1 MGAKAHLT
9 KRISQGLFMYSLLA
23 SAAAAASLDADVR
36 AGKTYIELQPG
47 THTFSGANVSGSLT
61 IVGSSAGDTTVECSG
76 AFAVT
81 GALALHNLTVG
92 GCQDCGARLGGVI
105 RTDSGRISLE
115 NVNVHGGAAGA
126 GGAFYC
132 GGTGSLALQR
142 VNLTDNTAELGS
154 AGVVDGSCQLHWKH
168 GYADGELL
176 IAGANPQVNLTDVS
190 LSSIHVV
197 AGEDANVGLCGCNRI

>member
-1 MGAKAHLT
+1 M
-9 KRISQGLFMYSLLA
+9 R
-23 SAAAAASLDADVR
+23 
-36 AGKTYIELQPG
+36 
-47 THTFSGANVSGSLT
+47 
-61 IVGSSAGDTTVECSG
+61 
-76 AFAVT
+76 
-81 GALALHNLTVG
+81 
-92 GCQDCGARLGGVI
+92 GCQGCGARLGGVI
-105 RTDSGRISLE
+105 RTDSGHVSLE

-197 AGEDANVGLCGCNRI
+197 AGEDANVRLVRVQSEVKLEKVEDAVLKYQQNATVTARQTSSATFDWTCPLTPVTLTAKKEPLVFEAGEDTMR